1 MATLLKWQ
9 LSSISALFHFKR
21 QQAASMVSYS
31 HADLP
36 FPVLKIPGGATV
48 LLLHFKRQVVSRI
61 PCASIHAVTVRQLSA
76 RTFIQRSVQGLS
88 IQGSNNYRAGLLLA
102 SFLAAGDSRLLLA
115 EHADLRFKLRPPFA
129 LLERD
134 VPRRLQRS

>member
-9 LSSISALFHFKR
+9 LSSIVTLFHFKR
-21 QQAASMVSYS
+21 QQAASMNSYS
-31 HADLP
+31 RVSLP
-36 FPVLKIPGGATV
+36 FSVFKISSGATAS
-48 LLLHFKRQVVSRI
+48 LLHFKRQEVSRI
-61 PCASIHAVTVRQLSA
+61 PYASIHAVTVRQLSA

-88 IQGSNNYRAGLLLA
+88 IQGSNKYRTGLLLA
-102 SFLAAGDSRLLLA
+102 SFLVAGDSRLLLA
-115 EHADLRFKLRPPFA
+115 KHANLRFKLRPSFA